1 MPPAIRA
8 KEIAVWRSLTSVPAI
23 RTNRVYV
30 IDQQMTVVPGP
41 RVGDAVELIAKTLH
55 PDLFK

>member
-1 MPPAIRA
+1 MEACRRRH
-8 KEIAVWRSLTSVPAI
+8 W
-23 RTNRVYV
+23 YV